1 MDGNI
6 FVTISFVHQNQG
18 EVLLHIAVPIK
29 GSPIE
34 VHRAQGQMKEIQTQ
48 RILQPPGRH
57 CSASSTLCFPPTL
70 QSELGNLWESTATFC
85 SPY

>member
-18 EVLLHIAVPIK
+18 EVLFHIAIPVN
-29 GSPIE
+29 GSPTE

-48 RILQPPGRH
+48 RVP
-57 CSASSTLCFPPTL
+57 
-70 QSELGNLWESTATFC
+70 
-85 SPY
+85 